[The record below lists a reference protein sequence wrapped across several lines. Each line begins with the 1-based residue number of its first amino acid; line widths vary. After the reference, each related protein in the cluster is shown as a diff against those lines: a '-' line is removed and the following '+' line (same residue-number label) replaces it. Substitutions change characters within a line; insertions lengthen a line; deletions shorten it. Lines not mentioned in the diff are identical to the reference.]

1 MYVDSRQW
9 KSDRRCGMKVIIDG
23 LACEAES
30 GEYLLQI
37 AKRNHINIP
46 TLCHEEALAGLATC
60 RICIVEVMDAKRTE
74 VEGDGQ
80 TERSEKRKIVT
91 ACVYP
96 VVTEIEVIT
105 NSEKLRDMR
114 KAILTLLMARAPES
128 DAIGMLAKEYGVEH
142 NHQWLTKDDEKCIL
156 CGLCVAACDKMG
168 TGAIATINRG
178 ITRKVS
184 TPFEEPAESC
194 IGCCSCASVCP
205 SGAIPFTDLHR
216 KRTIWN
222 KEFDLVSCSWCGE
235 IIGTKEQLD
244 YVGKRIDP
252 SPDEHRIGL
261 SADAHGNEMLCEH
274 CRAVREASRLKWV
287 RQKSLA

>member
-1 MYVDSRQW
+1 
-9 KSDRRCGMKVIIDG
+9 MKVIIDG
-23 LACEAES
+23 LTCEAES

-60 RICIVEVMDAKRTE
+60 RICIVEVMDARQKAEERAF
-74 VEGDGQ
+74 GQ
-80 TERSEKRKIVT
+80 LNDDCGEKDDRKRKIVT

-96 VVTEIEVIT
+96 VVAEIEVLT

-114 KAILTLLMARAPES
+114 KAVLTLLMARAPQS
-128 DAIGMLAKEYGVEH
+128 DAIGMLAKEYGVEQ
-142 NHQWLTKDDEKCIL
+142 NHRWSSREDEKCIL

-168 TGAIATINRG
+168 TGAIATVNRG
-178 ITRKVS
+178 TTRTVS

-205 SGAIPFTDLHR
+205 SGAIPFTDLHG

-222 KEFDLVSCSWCGE
+222 KEFELVSCSWCGE
-235 IIGTKEQLD
+235 VIGTKEQLE
-244 YVGKRIDP
+244 YVGKRNGP
-252 SPDEHRIGL
+252 
-261 SADAHGNEMLCEH
+261 SADVHGGEMLCEH

-287 RQKSLA
+287 SQPGRTFA

>member
-1 MYVDSRQW
+1 
-9 KSDRRCGMKVIIDG
+9 MKVIIDG
-23 LACEAES
+23 LAYEAEP

-60 RICIVEVMDAKRTE
+60 RICIVEVMEARPTE
-74 VEGDGQ
+74 RKGDGQ
-80 TERSEKRKIVT
+80 TEKNEKRKIVT
-91 ACVYP
+91 ACVFP
-96 VVTEIEVIT
+96 VVTEIEVVT
-105 NSEKLRDMR
+105 NSERLRDMR

-128 DAIGMLAKEYGVEH
+128 DAIGMLAKEYGVER
-142 NHQWLTKDDEKCIL
+142 NPRWRAKEDEKCIL

-178 ITRKVS
+178 TTRTVS

-205 SGAIPFTDLHR
+205 SGAIPFTDLQG

-222 KEFDLVSCSWCGE
+222 KEFQLVSCTVCGE

-244 YVGKRIDP
+244 YVGKRIGISSD
-252 SPDEHRIGL
+252 DHGIGF
-261 SADAHGNEMLCEH
+261 SADEQGIETLCEH

-287 RQKSLA
+287 RQPGRTFS